1 MLKKKLIPKATK
13 EFTMVM
19 IDEDTIDK
27 ELENVIKNLSDMKEE
42 KSLDLIRKLIKIQV
56 MNDNKLSAFEDSIK
70 SCIEAIEAL
79 TNAVECIDSSND
91 RLRNI
96 LQRIV
101 NNCMSMDNRLTSEVE
116 EIKNKINN

>member
-1 MLKKKLIPKATK
+1 
-13 EFTMVM
+13 MVM

-101 NNCMSMDNRLTSEVE
+101 KNCMSMDNRLTSEVE